1 MVNKNLE
8 YIISSGVILL
18 AFAFMVSTGA
28 SQSDN
33 QMQNVMEIG
42 DDIEPYAG
50 SIGPGSVFYG
60 FKTALEDLDE
70 GITFNATRKLEK
82 KESHARLRLAEA
94 KAELRRN
101 NIRDAEKALERYREE
116 IRTSGD
122 LVSSLPVNGSGLL
135 QAQRSIV
142 KHQFVLE
149 QLLASHPNVT
159 GLERAFNNSVEL
171 EERFELKTRTK
182 LERIEIR
189 DRTRIRIRQIEREQ
203 VEVRARIINNA
214 TDVRVEVKFLSGSTD
229 RDAIAQEILERFRLS
244 RENITA
250 LLEIEVEPEERLKR
264 ELDARAQIRNGISD
278 VEAEF
283 RFPLNTTDRAAIING
298 IFRELSTL
306 TKDEILRALE
316 TRVKEQRVF
325 EREELKIRAEVFDNA
340 SEARIELE
348 FLTESTLPAEIAQEI
363 RNRFNLSREEISSL
377 LELEAERE
385 ERIRLRERMDIE
397 VKVEKGATEVKFEL
411 RFPLNTTSR
420 EEIIDGI
427 SRKLSTLTISAQ
439 DIEFRERRDDR
450 GREGRDGG
458 RGGDD
463 GGGRG
468 SSDRG

>member
-1 MVNKNLE
+1 MVNKME
-8 YIISSGVILL
+8 HIVSSGVILL
-18 AFAFMVSTGA
+18 ILAFMISTGA
-28 SQSDN
+28 SQLDN
-33 QMQNVMEIG
+33 QTQNGVMEIS

-60 FKTALEDLDE
+60 LKTALEDLDE
-70 GITFNATRKLEK
+70 GITFNATGKLEK

-94 KAELRRN
+94 KAELRKN
-101 NIRDAEKALERYREE
+101 NIRDADRALEKYREE
-116 IRTSGD
+116 IRTSED
-122 LVSSLPVNGSGLL
+122 LIQSLAGNDSGLL

-182 LERIEIR
+182 LERIEIK
-189 DRTRIRIRQIEREQ
+189 DRRRIRIRQIEREQ
-203 VEVRARIINNA
+203 VEVRARIVNNA

-250 LLEIEVEPEERLKR
+250 LLEIEVEPEESLKR
-264 ELDARAQIRNGISD
+264 ELDASAQVRNGISD

-283 RFPLNTTDRAAIING
+283 RFPLNTTDRAAIIEG

-306 TKDEILRALE
+306 TKDEILRSLE
-316 TRVKEQRVF
+316 TKVKEQRAF
-325 EREELKIRAEVFDNA
+325 EREELKIKAVVFDNA

-348 FLTESTLPAEIAQEI
+348 FLTDSTLQAEIAQDI
-363 RNRFNLSREEISSL
+363 RNRFNLSREEISGL

-385 ERIRLRERMDIE
+385 ERIRLRERQDIE
-397 VKVEKGATEVKFEL
+397 VKVEKGATDVKFEL
-411 RFPLNTTSR
+411 RFPLNAIRR
-420 EEIIDGI
+420 EDIVEGI
-427 SRKLSTLTISAQ
+427 RQKLSTLTISAQ

-450 GREGRDGG
+450 GGEGRDGR
-458 RGGDD
+458 RGGDN

-468 SSDRG
+468 RG